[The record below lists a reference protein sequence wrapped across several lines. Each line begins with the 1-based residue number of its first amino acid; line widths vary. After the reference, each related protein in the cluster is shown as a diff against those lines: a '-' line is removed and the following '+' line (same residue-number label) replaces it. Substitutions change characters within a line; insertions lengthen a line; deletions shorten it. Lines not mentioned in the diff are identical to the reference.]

1 MSMFDRVKIKAEE
14 LVKAA
19 KPKADELREKATP
32 LAQTMKER
40 AERVAES
47 LREKAEDVAEGLR
60 QGASGPHAAGTASKP
75 PTPATQPGPDA
86 QATERTS
93 SSAGAPGEADD
104 KPPA

>member
-1 MSMFDRVKIKAEE
+1 MSMFDRVRIKAEE
-14 LVKAA
+14 FVKAA
-19 KPKADELREKATP
+19 KPKAEELREKATP

-60 QGASGPHAAGTASKP
+60 QGASGPNASETGTK
-75 PTPATQPGPDA
+75 PATAAPEPGPDA
-86 QATERTS
+86 PATEPTS
-93 SSAGAPGEADD
+93 SSAGGPDEADE